1 MENYKSL
8 YLMLFNRLTDLRG
21 EIDAIQQAAEEWV
34 LAMEAGESNEEG
46 DQAGK
51 ADEMGAVL

>member
-21 EIDAIQQAAEEWV
+21 EIDAIQRAAEEWV
-34 LAMEAGESNEEG
+34 LAMEAGEPNEED

-51 ADEMGAVL
+51 IDEMGTV